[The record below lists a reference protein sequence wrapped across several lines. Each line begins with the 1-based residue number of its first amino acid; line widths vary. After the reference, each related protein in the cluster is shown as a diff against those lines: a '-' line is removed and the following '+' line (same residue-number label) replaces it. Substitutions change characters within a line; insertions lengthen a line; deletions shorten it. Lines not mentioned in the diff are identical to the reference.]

1 MVKPII
7 ADKKELLAQ
16 SSYLTRLNSQ
26 GCRETSR
33 NKTAY
38 IVSVTFNSQEFPKIK
53 DRNSVYKQTT
63 MAKVFKIIPNKQY
76 QNLVTVLDGSE
87 FKSNTDG
94 VANIFRFFD
103 AASKQLIC
111 VGYAS
116 YKNGSGQNALQA
128 KPTKLEVRKKKET
141 TELDVDTIFEHFL
154 HDWAASFD
162 LDELA
167 INEGDTTT
175 PPKSISITKDE
186 SKLWAAKNAC
196 GKDSNSLP
204 WSTYDQGLTDEAA
217 MKSYA
222 FKGAELSQPMSNY
235 VKPGYMLQLLG
246 DDMIKSL
253 DIYMKFL
260 RSSPFTKAKLFNIFY
275 SENLNGKNPVQ
286 LLGSYLLQDIRDAI
300 LDDAAAEGNQ
310 KKQIK
315 YAAKAQKEINKIQIQ
330 QQKNSDKDLKKAR
343 KAEEKAQK
351 AALKAIKKA
360 DFQGTFLQNQ
370 PGETQIGGN
379 PNKLPPQ
386 EPLDENEEAQQ
397 LIARVTQNT
406 GFAGDDIE
414 RLSELLAKNGLE
426 RYTIKEINNN
436 NMSTIVNSFLNIPQN
451 KQTIDNFS
459 SAVKQCR
466 FRMDCK
472 SKKQVIGIESLED
485 NEGFRLSGQ
494 LSDQLITG
502 FKNLND
508 SFDSF
513 IKETYFES
521 RDLTDTYFVIA
532 DNYSKLKNK
541 YTNAFIELQKQAKI
555 LRRGSGGLNYNTK
568 TAIRADYGLLPEEQ
582 KSYKFA
588 VISGFFGA
596 LAANYLYPAGR
607 AIKRGAV
614 ATGRAIERGA
624 VATKRGVGRGL
635 ESVGRAT
642 ERRDQ
647 KIQGTYKNPVQNTP
661 SVSVGPSETGLYEA
675 GGGRRKRTKTNRVN
689 KRKPRY
695 YLKTLKKRKIK
706 SKKSKK

>member
-1 MVKPII
+1 MSKPII

-26 GCRETSR
+26 GCREPSR
-33 NKTAY
+33 NKTTF
-38 IVSVTFNSQEFPKIK
+38 IVSVTFNSQVFPKIK
-53 DRNSVYKQTT
+53 DRNSVYKQAT
-63 MAKVFKIIPNKQY
+63 MAKVFQIIPNKQY
-76 QNLVTVLDGSE
+76 QNLVTVLDGSD

-111 VGYAS
+111 VGYAK
-116 YKNGSGQNALQA
+116 YKNSSGQNALQA
-128 KPTKLEVRKKKET
+128 KPTKLDVYKKKGT

-162 LDELA
+162 LDELV
-167 INEGDTTT
+167 INEGDTST
-175 PPKSISITKDE
+175 PPKSVPITKDE
-186 SKLWAAKNAC
+186 SELWAAKKAC

-204 WSTYDQGLTDEAA
+204 WSTYDQGRIIETE

-222 FKGAELSQPMSNY
+222 FKGAELSQPISNY
-235 VKPGYMLQLLG
+235 IKPGYMLQLLG

-253 DIYMKFL
+253 DIYMKVL

-275 SENLNGKNPVQ
+275 SENLNLKKPAQ

-300 LDDAAAEGNQ
+300 LDDARKEGNQ

-315 YAAKAQKEINKIQIQ
+315 YAAKAQKEVNKIQIQ
-330 QQKNSDKDLKKAR
+330 QQKNADKALKKAR
-343 KAEEKAQK
+343 IAEEKALRAQEK
-351 AALKAIKKA
+351 AALSLQNEPR
-360 DFQGTFLQNQ
+360 DFQV
-370 PGETQIGGN
+370 GGN

-386 EPLDENEEAQQ
+386 DPLDENKEAQQ
-397 LIARVTQNT
+397 LIARVIQNK

-436 NMSTIVNSFLNIPQN
+436 NMSTIINSFLNIPQN

-472 SKKQVIGIESLED
+472 SKKQVKGTESLED
-485 NEGFRLSGQ
+485 SQAF
-494 LSDQLITG
+494 SDQLITE

-513 IKETYFES
+513 VKETYFES
-521 RDLTDTYFVIA
+521 RDLTDTDFVIA
-532 DNYSKLKNK
+532 DNYSNLKNK
-541 YTNAFIELQKQAKI
+541 YINAFIQLQKQAKI

-568 TAIRADYGLLPEEQ
+568 AAIRDQYGLPPEEQ
-582 KSYKFA
+582 KSYTFA
-588 VISGFFGA
+588 AIGGFFGA

-635 ESVGRAT
+635 ESIGRAT
-642 ERRDQ
+642 ERRGQ
-647 KIQGTYKNPVQNTP
+647 KMQGTYEEPLQNDNQT
-661 SVSVGPSETGLYEA
+661 VSLGPSESGLYEA
-675 GGGRRKRTKTNRVN
+675 GGGRRKRKNKTNRVN

-706 SKKSKK
+706 SKKGKKSNK